1 MENDIHTNGVNNIY
15 PKNSVPFN
23 VYCHFDD
30 DGQWTLVQRRI
41 DHTCSFE
48 RSWAEYKRGFGMMDA
63 ESNYWIGLEQLH
75 ILTNQAQYTVRMDIM
90 DWDGTM
96 KFAEYNYFKVR
107 FCRYY
112 SEVSWNQAQYTVRM
126 DIMDWDGTMKFAEYN
141 FFKVSFCRYYSEV
154 LWPLVTKQF
163 IFQLGV

>member
-1 MENDIHTNGVNNIY
+1 
-15 PKNSVPFN
+15 
-23 VYCHFDD
+23 
-30 DGQWTLVQRRI
+30 
-41 DHTCSFE
+41 
-48 RSWAEYKRGFGMMDA
+48 MMDA

-112 SEVSWNQAQYTVRM
+112 SEVSWYHGLGRNYEVCRVQLLQ
-126 DIMDWDGTMKFAEYN
+126 G
-141 FFKVSFCRYYSEV
+141 KV
-154 LWPLVTKQF
+154 L
-163 IFQLGV
+163 